1 MRSKLALLF
10 VALLLLVPARAAVS
24 IEDTA
29 LLIKNGKDEEA
40 LKICLQLD
48 EMGQGSFGLYYNQG
62 LAYKNLGRLAEARA
76 AFERCL
82 LLKPSSILTRRQLQG
97 IKENLSPHLDS
108 LEVVGTPWWSQAQG
122 ETLVIIPSLVL
133 FLSALASKAR
143 KKNLASK
150 AVLGLTILSL
160 VSAATIGLGSPAQER
175 AILIDQNANLLVEP
189 KIDSASESQEALP
202 AGLMLEVV
210 AKSGHFFEV
219 RLGDGRTGWLRNAQL
234 VALKLPK
241 S

>member
-1 MRSKLALLF
+1 M
-10 VALLLLVPARAAVS
+10 
-24 IEDTA
+24 EDTA
-29 LLIKNGKDEEA
+29 LLLNSGKDEEA

-48 EMGQGSFGLYYNQG
+48 EAGKGSFGLYYNQG

-82 LLKPSSILTRRQLQG
+82 ILKPSSIPTRRQLQG
-97 IKENLSPHLDS
+97 IKANLSSRLNS

-122 ETLVIIPSLVL
+122 ETLVILPSLLL

-143 KKNLASK
+143 KKSLAGK
-150 AVLGLTILSL
+150 TVLGLTILSL

-175 AILIDQNANLLVEP
+175 AILIDQNAKLLIEP
-189 KIDSASESQEALP
+189 KIDSASESQEVLP

-210 AKSGHFFEV
+210 AKNGHFLEV

-234 VALKLPK
+234 VALKLPR